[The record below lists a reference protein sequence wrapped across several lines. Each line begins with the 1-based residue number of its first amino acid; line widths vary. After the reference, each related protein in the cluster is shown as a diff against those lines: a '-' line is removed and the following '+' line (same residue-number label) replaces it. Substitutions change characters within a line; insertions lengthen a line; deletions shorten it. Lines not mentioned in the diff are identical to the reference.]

1 MIPSSSPIKLR
12 GHHLICL
19 HFFHGEGYNPEFV
32 TNLSGII
39 KRALAGEEIAVQ
51 SGPDDV
57 CEMCP
62 HLKGGACSYDKEADY
77 EIREMD
83 KAALELL
90 QVKIGARVK
99 WSDMREIIRGI
110 FSRWSGTYCRMCDW
124 KNACGKDASFRG
136 LSVNK

>member
-1 MIPSSSPIKLR
+1 MTSPSNTIKLR

-32 TNLSGII
+32 TNLREII
-39 KRALAGEEIAVQ
+39 QRALAGEKIAVKP
-51 SGPDDV
+51 GPDDV

-62 HLKGGACSYDKEADY
+62 HLRAGACSYDQGVDD

-83 KAALELL
+83 KTALALL
-90 QVKIGARVK
+90 QIKTGSRVK

-110 FSRWSGTYCRMCDW
+110 FSRWSGTYCGMCDW

-136 LSVNK
+136 LSINK